1 MPSDLPKQVQDHI
14 LCHKEEIVNFLI
26 ELTKIES
33 PSLAPETQLPV
44 QEFLREP
51 LESLG
56 FQVEL
61 REGDKTGG
69 HLYAIR
75 KNTVGTDTPKQLL
88 LGHTD
93 TVWPLGTIKSMPVIW
108 DKDQNI
114 VKGPGVFDMKGG
126 ITQMIFALKALDA
139 LKCIPELTTT
149 ILLNSDEEIGSAE
162 SQPHIEQYARESSRV
177 FVMEPAL
184 GTNGLIKTTRRGV
197 GQFEI
202 KVVGRA
208 AHSGL
213 APEEGASAI
222 QEMSHV
228 IQQLHC
234 LNRPQEGLGINVG
247 TVAGGTRANVVAATC
262 SAVVD
267 VRVSNQAQS
276 VWIDRQI
283 RNLKTTVSGTH
294 LEISGGV
301 DRAPMES
308 NARNTDL
315 WHAVQTCGTSLGLQ
329 LIGGQSGGAS
339 DGNITSLYTA
349 TLDGLGSVGDGA
361 HALHEYICINGLLER
376 TALLALAILLPD
388 NLIGQGD

>member
-1 MPSDLPKQVQDHI
+1 MPSNLSKQIQDHLI
-14 LCHKEEIVNFLI
+14 RQKEEIVNFLMD
-26 ELTKIES
+26 LTKIES
-33 PSLAPETQLPV
+33 PSLAAETQLPV
-44 QEFLREP
+44 QEFLRKP
-51 LESLG
+51 LENLG

-61 REGDKTGG
+61 REGQKTGG

-75 KNTVGTDTPKQLL
+75 ETPAESDAPKQLL

-93 TVWPLGTIKSMPVIW
+93 TVWPVGTIKHMPVVW
-108 DKDQNI
+108 DKARNI

-126 ITQMIFALKALDA
+126 ITQMIFALKT
-139 LKCIPELTTT
+139 LKTLGCTPEMTTT

-162 SQPHIEQYARESSRV
+162 SQPYIEKYAKRSSRV

-184 GTNGLIKTTRRGV
+184 GTDGLIKTTRRGV

-202 KVVGRA
+202 KVVGKA

-222 QEMSHV
+222 QEMSYV

-234 LNRPQEGLGINVG
+234 LNRPEEGLGINVG
-247 TVAGGTRANVVAATC
+247 TVAGGTRANVIAATC
-262 SAVVD
+262 SAIVD
-267 VRVSNQAQS
+267 IRVSNQAQS
-276 VWIDRQI
+276 AWIDRQI
-283 RNLKTTVSGTH
+283 RNLKTTVPGTH

-308 NARNTDL
+308 NARNMDL
-315 WHAVQTCGTSLGLQ
+315 WNAVRNCGMSLGVHLV
-329 LIGGQSGGAS
+329 GGQSGGAS

-361 HALHEYICINGLLER
+361 HALHEYACLKGLIER
-376 TALLALAILLPD
+376 TALLTLAILLPED
-388 NLIGQGD
+388 LSSEGV

>member
-14 LCHKEEIVNFLI
+14 LSHKEEIVNFLM

-75 KNTVGTDTPKQLL
+75 KNTVGADTPKQLL

-93 TVWPLGTIKSMPVIW
+93 TVWPLETIKSMPVIW

-162 SQPHIEQYARESSRV
+162 SQPHIEQYARDSSRV

-202 KVVGRA
+202 KVVGKA

-315 WHAVQTCGTSLGLQ
+315 WNAVQTCGTSLGLQ
-329 LIGGQSGGAS
+329 LISGQSGGAS

>member
-1 MPSDLPKQVQDHI
+1 MPSDLSKQVQDHI
-14 LCHKEEIVNFLI
+14 LGQKEEIVKFLMD
-26 ELTKIES
+26 LTKIES
-33 PSLAPETQLPV
+33 PSLSPETQLPV

-56 FQVEL
+56 FQVKL
-61 REGDKTGG
+61 RGGEETGG
-69 HLYAIR
+69 HLYAMQETTSGSNAPR
-75 KNTVGTDTPKQLL
+75 QLL

-93 TVWPLGTIKSMPVIW
+93 TVWPIGTVKHMPVIW
-108 DKDQNI
+108 DKTQNI

-139 LKCIPELTTT
+139 LRCTSELTTT

-162 SQPHIEQYARESSRV
+162 SQPYIEKYAQRSSRV

-202 KVVGRA
+202 KVVGKA

-234 LNRPQEGLGINVG
+234 LNRPEAGLGINVG
-247 TVAGGTRANVVAATC
+247 TVTGGTRANVVAATC

-276 VWIDRQI
+276 AWIDGQI
-283 RNLKTTVSGTH
+283 RNLKTTVAGTH

-308 NARNTDL
+308 NARNTNL
-315 WHAVQTCGTSLGLQ
+315 WNAVRDCGTSLGAHLV
-329 LIGGQSGGAS
+329 GGQSGGAS

-361 HALHEYICINGLLER
+361 HALHEYICVNGLLER
-376 TALLALAILLPD
+376 TALLTLAILLPN
-388 NLIGQGD
+388 NLMHQGD

>member
-1 MPSDLPKQVQDHI
+1 MPSDLSKQVQDHI
-14 LCHKEEIVNFLI
+14 LGQKEEIVKFLMD
-26 ELTKIES
+26 LTKIES
-33 PSLAPETQLPV
+33 PSLSPETQLPV

-56 FQVEL
+56 FQVKL
-61 REGDKTGG
+61 RGGEKTGG
-69 HLYAIR
+69 HLYAMQETTSGSNAPR
-75 KNTVGTDTPKQLL
+75 QLL

-93 TVWPLGTIKSMPVIW
+93 TVWPIGTVKHMPVIW
-108 DKDQNI
+108 DKAQNI
-114 VKGPGVFDMKGG
+114 VRGPGVFDMKGG

-139 LKCIPELTTT
+139 LGCTSELTTT

-162 SQPHIEQYARESSRV
+162 SQPYIEKYAQRSGRV

-202 KVVGRA
+202 KVVGKA

-228 IQQLHC
+228 IQQLQC
-234 LNRPQEGLGINVG
+234 LNRPEEGLGINVG

-276 VWIDRQI
+276 AWIDGQI
-283 RNLKTTVSGTH
+283 RNLKTTVAGTH

-308 NARNTDL
+308 NARNTNL
-315 WHAVQTCGTSLGLQ
+315 WNAVRDCGTSLGVHLV
-329 LIGGQSGGAS
+329 GGQSGGAS

-349 TLDGLGSVGDGA
+349 TLDGLGSIGDGA
-361 HALHEYICINGLLER
+361 HALHEYICVNGLLER
-376 TALLALAILLPD
+376 TALLTLAILLPN
-388 NLIGQGD
+388 NLIHQGD